1 MIWRILSHFA
11 EVWKKDLPH
20 KKVFFLSPASSP
32 QWCHLHQKGCT
43 NRKRVVLTVL
53 PLTSCVTAMNYVLP
67 ERCRWII
74 EKLIRSFQG
83 GCTST
88 THSDG
93 TWDGRLGETTPW
105 GHLRSCWDLSREGRS
120 WIQGGTN
127 NRCLLRSF
135 WTRKGK
141 EGEEEGSDVGQGV
154 RSEEE
159 FSECPSSSC
168 SFSAASSSSN
178 YVSDLI
184 PLLNLPLWPIS
195 SVRNGAAG

>member
-32 QWCHLHQKGCT
+32 QWCHLHQKGCAT
-43 NRKRVVLTVL
+43 RKRVVLTVL

-105 GHLRSCWDLSREGRS
+105 GHLRSCWDLSREGEREGVGFKEEPTTDVCWDPS
-120 WIQGGTN
+120 GQEKGRKGRRRGVMWAKEWGV
-127 NRCLLRSF
+127 RRSF
-135 WTRKGK
+135 QN
-141 EGEEEGSDVGQGV
+141 VPAQV
-154 RSEEE
+154 A
-159 FSECPSSSC
+159 PSQ
-168 SFSAASSSSN
+168 
-178 YVSDLI
+178 
-184 PLLNLPLWPIS
+184 LPLHPPTMWVI
-195 SVRNGAAG
+195 